1 MEIVRPAEDCAGYRI
16 YVKDDVP
23 LNRSDNEEFL
33 QAGIENAVDLKPED
47 LKKKG
52 KAKKEAHVNSVK
64 VHHVEVINMIKVLF
78 ICHGNICR
86 SPMAEFIFKEM
97 VKKHGLEDQF
107 LIKSAAT
114 STEEIWNGI
123 GNPVY
128 PPAKKELARHGISC
142 DKKRAVQMCRAD
154 YEKYEY
160 LIGMDDQNI
169 SNMIRIAGGDPAH
182 KIYKLLMFAN
192 DPGDIA
198 DPWYTGEFGRTY
210 EDIVRGCEGLLKHLV
225 EK

>member
-1 MEIVRPAEDCAGYRI
+1 M
-16 YVKDDVP
+16 
-23 LNRSDNEEFL
+23 EFL
-33 QAGIENAVDLKPED
+33 
-47 LKKKG
+47 
-52 KAKKEAHVNSVK
+52 
-64 VHHVEVINMIKVLF
+64 
-78 ICHGNICR
+78 
-86 SPMAEFIFKEM
+86 
-97 VKKHGLEDQF
+97 
-107 LIKSAAT
+107 AT
-114 STEEIWNGI
+114 
-123 GNPVY
+123 
-128 PPAKKELARHGISC
+128 
-142 DKKRAVQMCRAD
+142 KRGQYRCVVQIT
-154 YEKYEY
+154 KY

>member
-1 MEIVRPAEDCAGYRI
+1 
-16 YVKDDVP
+16 
-23 LNRSDNEEFL
+23 
-33 QAGIENAVDLKPED
+33 
-47 LKKKG
+47 
-52 KAKKEAHVNSVK
+52 
-64 VHHVEVINMIKVLF
+64 MIKILF
-78 ICHGNICR
+78 VCHGNICR

-107 LIKSAAT
+107 LIRSAAT

-160 LIGMDDQNI
+160 LIGMDDRNI

-182 KIYKLLMFAN
+182 KIYKLLMFAD
-192 DPGDIA
+192 DPVDIA

>member
-1 MEIVRPAEDCAGYRI
+1 
-16 YVKDDVP
+16 
-23 LNRSDNEEFL
+23 
-33 QAGIENAVDLKPED
+33 
-47 LKKKG
+47 
-52 KAKKEAHVNSVK
+52 
-64 VHHVEVINMIKVLF
+64 MIKVLF

-160 LIGMDDQNI
+160 LIGMDDWNI
-169 SNMIRIAGGDPAH
+169 RNMTRIAGGDPEH
-182 KIYKLLMFAN
+182 KICKLLEFA
-192 DPGDIA
+192 GSKRDIA
-198 DPWYTGEFGRTY
+198 DPWYTGNFDVTY
-210 EDIVRGCEGLLKHLV
+210 EDIMEGCRALLEKLEPKMKHF
-225 EK
+225 